1 MSKAEKKG
9 KHGHGPEPKV
19 PSHPTAMQGHAGRD
33 AAPKGPT
40 SKGPQPADNGQKGQ
54 PHQIEGMTDVH
65 TLRERARKSI
75 ENGAITDSYSADR
88 KKVIKLLNEAL
99 ATEWVCVL
107 RYYRHYFMA
116 SGMLADSVKAE
127 FLEHAQQEMAHANQ
141 IAERI
146 VQLGGE
152 PDLNPDTLTARS
164 HAEYKPGQ
172 DLRDMV
178 KENLIAE
185 RIAIDSYREMINY
198 IGDKDTTTKRILEF
212 VLSQEEEHA
221 DDMADLLDGWVGK

>member
-1 MSKAEKKG
+1 MSKPDKKS
-9 KHGHGPEPKV
+9 KQDRV
-19 PSHPTAMQGHAGRD
+19 RD
-33 AAPKGPT
+33 PQDAVASGNAHDDTPAPQAHRE
-40 SKGPQPADNGQKGQ
+40 SVL
-54 PHQIEGMTDVH
+54 TDVQ
-65 TLRERARKSI
+65 TLRERARKGI
-75 ENGAITDSYSADR
+75 DDGAITESYSADR
-88 KKVIKLLNEAL
+88 KIVIRLLNEAL

-127 FLEHAQQEMAHANQ
+127 FLEHAHQEQEHANM

-152 PDLNPDTLTARS
+152 PDLDPDTLTARS
-164 HAEYKPGQ
+164 HAEYKPGH

-178 KENLIAE
+178 KEDLIAE

-198 IGDKDTTTKRILEF
+198 IGDRDTTTKRILEH
-212 VLSQEEEHA
+212 VLAQEEEHA